1 MFHLHRDWD
10 TLQPMDEYFDKI
22 TLFLR
27 HKSRL
32 SFAGHK
38 RTILRRRLEARLT
51 QLNLPD
57 FRSYWSFLL
66 GNPSEEANLYDLAT
80 TNETSFFRNGA
91 QFGYLRNFIGPE
103 LEQRAAET
111 SRPIRVLSAGCST
124 GEEPYSI
131 AMTMLDSFC
140 NQGETRLEIV
150 AGDISES
157 CLQVART
164 GYYDNDRLDKLPSGY
179 RERFMEECGEG
190 ATVSAAVKKCIRFIR
205 MNLDDLM
212 KPDQTVWSVGGGF
225 DVIFCRNVMIY
236 FAPDCQQVLVD
247 TLHRLLLPGG
257 FLFTGDAEPL
267 HLFRHEFNP
276 VATAGCLIYQKTE
289 NTTHDNAF

>member
-1 MFHLHRDWD
+1 
-10 TLQPMDEYFDKI
+10 MDEYFDRI
-22 TLFLR
+22 ALFLR

-38 RTILRRRLEARLT
+38 RSILRRRLESRLA

-57 FRSYWSFLL
+57 FCAYWSFLL
-66 GNPSEEANLYDLAT
+66 GNPAEEANLYDLAT

-91 QFGYLRNFIGPE
+91 QFSYLREFICPKME
-103 LEQRAAET
+103 KRAMDT
-111 SRPIRVLSAGCST
+111 SRSIRVLSAGCST

-131 AMTMLDSFC
+131 AMTMLDSFRRPV
-140 NQGETRLEIV
+140 ETRLEIV
-150 AGDISES
+150 AGDISEN
-157 CLQVART
+157 CLHVARA
-164 GYYDNDRLDKLPSGY
+164 GYYDNDRLGKLPAGY
-179 RERFMEECGEG
+179 RERFMEERGEG
-190 ATVSAAVKKCIRFIR
+190 ATFKGSVKKCIRFIR

-212 KPDQTVWSVGGGF
+212 KADQAAWSVGQGGF
-225 DVIFCRNVMIY
+225 DIIFCRNVMIY

-267 HLFRHEFNP
+267 HLFRHEFQP

-289 NTTHDNAF
+289 TSLNDNPF